1 MKRVPG
7 IVLGIVLVL
16 GCGSGDKAMGDIP
29 SSASGY
35 LEQALDLLEQRAL
48 DRGRVDWPKVR
59 TKAHAMAHGARTP
72 AQTYPA
78 INRAIAALGNSHTA
92 LIPAGAVSAP
102 SVARIAVP
110 QGRLIEGRYALLTIP
125 AFQSDEAGAVRYVA
139 AGRDAVRGLDAAAPC
154 GWLID
159 LQGNTGGDM
168 WPMLTVLRPLLGDGR
183 IGAFTAPGQDALPW
197 EARGADILLSGRVLG
212 TNPDRLTRTSPP
224 VAVLTDSSTASS
236 GEAVAIAFRGLDR
249 ARGFG
254 EDTMG
259 LSTSNETVVL
269 ADGAYLLITTA
280 VMADRGG
287 QVYGHKVTPD
297 SRVSSGAG
305 GTIAAATEWLS
316 RRPGCD

>member
-1 MKRVPG
+1 MIG
-7 IVLGIVLVL
+7 ANEA
-16 GCGSGDKAMGDIP
+16 CSGHP

-92 LIPAGAVSAP
+92 LIPAGAVPAP

-125 AFQSDEAGAVRYVA
+125 AFQSDEAGTVRYVA
-139 AGRDAVRGLDAAAPC
+139 AGRDAVRGLDTAAPC

-168 WPMLTVLRPLLGDGR
+168 WPMLTVLGDGR

-212 TNPDRLTRTSPP
+212 TNPDRLNRTSPP
-224 VAVLTDSSTASS
+224 VAVLTDSSTAGS

-259 LSTSNETVVL
+259 FSTSNETLVL

-287 QVYGHKVTPD
+287 QIYGHKVTPD